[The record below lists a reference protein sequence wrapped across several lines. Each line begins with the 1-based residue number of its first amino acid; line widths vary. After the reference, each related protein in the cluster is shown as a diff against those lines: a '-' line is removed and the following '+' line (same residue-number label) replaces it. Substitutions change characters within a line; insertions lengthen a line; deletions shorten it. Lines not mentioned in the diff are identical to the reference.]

1 MFISFLIY
9 IQSKPCCRSILDKSH
24 YHALLNKAAYN
35 IKSAYKFEAHQNYEE
50 AMLYYRNSVELL
62 CYILEFETCNKRVKQ
77 NLLTTAYNMMQKE
90 QSMSS
95 MVRKSDV
102 ASKVKPNQPSS
113 TARTASSPPKAVS
126 NVLPS
131 SNDAAADTS
140 DDSCC
145 DDDFDQGV
153 SKHTETKQQRELRRS
168 LEQTLIQ
175 PTNNVTWDS
184 IIGLETAKQALKDGI
199 LPQLKCPDV
208 FRQGYLKEKKGVLLY
223 GPPGTGKS
231 TLAKALANAAGNV
244 TFMDISPSRLQGRY
258 VGDSQN
264 LCRILFEI
272 AYERRPTILFF
283 DEVEALMPARN
294 DSSSGS
300 SGQMTSEL
308 LQCITKTPG
317 VFIVAATN
325 CPWLMD
331 TAFKRR
337 FNDKIFVGLPTPE
350 QRVQVLKHHIGKYP
364 TWLTNSDMQRM
375 TSSMKDYSGDDIEKF
390 STALTS
396 YAFKR
401 AEQAK
406 YFRWIPALDKWM
418 PCTSKSKNA
427 TKMRMTDIPFENIL
441 LTPVSWKDYLHV
453 KETFTPNIIDAEY
466 KKQLEKFQTEWGHK
480 K

>member
-1 MFISFLIY
+1 ML
-9 IQSKPCCRSILDKSH
+9 Q
-24 YHALLNKAAYN
+24 KAAFN
-35 IKSAYKFEAHQNYEE
+35 IKSAYKFEANKDYEE

-62 CYILEFETCNKRVKQ
+62 WYLIEYETSNEKIKQ
-77 NLLTTAYNMMQKE
+77 NLITTAYNMMKKEITMSAIVEKQKKE
-90 QSMSS
+90 EEGK
-95 MVRKSDV
+95 KSEAEKEIRV
-102 ASKVKPNQPSS
+102 TTRA
-113 TARTASSPPKAVS
+113 ASSLK
-126 NVLPS
+126 NKKETTFDE
-131 SNDAAADTS
+131 NEGENS

-145 DDDFDQGV
+145 NED
-153 SKHTETKQQRELRRS
+153 SSPPNSTETKQQRELRRS

-175 PTNNVTWDS
+175 PTNNITWDC
-184 IIGLETAKQALKDGI
+184 IIGLETAKQALQDGI
-199 LPQLKCPDV
+199 LPQLQCPDV
-208 FRQGYLKEKKGVLLY
+208 FKQGFLKEKKGVLLY

-244 TFMDISPSRLQGRY
+244 TFMDVSPSRLQGRY

-272 AYERRPTILFF
+272 AYEKRPTILFF

-294 DSSSGS
+294 DNSSGN

-350 QRVQVLKHHIGKYP
+350 QRVQVLIHHIGKYP
-364 TWLTNSDMQRM
+364 TWMTKTDLKKIATN
-375 TSSMKDYSGDDIEKF
+375 MKDYSGDDIEKF
-390 STALTS
+390 ATAMTS

-401 AEQAK
+401 TEQAE
-406 YFRWIPALDKWM
+406 YFQWIPALNKWM
-418 PCTSKSKNA
+418 PCTDKSPRA
-427 TKMRMTDIPFENIL
+427 RKMKMTHIPFQNIQ
-441 LTPVSWKDYLHV
+441 LTPVTWHDYLHV
-453 KETFTPNIIDAEY
+453 KKIFTPNIIDAEY
-466 KKQLEKFQTEWGHK
+466 KKNLEKFQIEWGHK